1 MLFRPLILL
10 AAAVLLAAQNP
21 YGRMTGR
28 VVDSSNA
35 YVAGAAARVVQL
47 ETNIVTSTT
56 TNQEGVY
63 ELLNLLPGQY
73 QLIVERQGFKR
84 FERSPLEVRVGD
96 VLGIDVALEVGAISE
111 SVTVTAEAPLLE
123 STTASMS
130 QVIDNQQVSNLP
142 LPGGSSNYLMQL
154 SPGVIATNAPTHGWL
169 PQARDSTSNISV
181 AGTRTRNSEF

>member
-1 MLFRPLILL
+1 MLFRPLMLL

-73 QLIVERQGFKR
+73 QLIVERRGSSASSAAR
-84 FERSPLEVRVGD
+84 WRC
-96 VLGIDVALEVGAISE
+96 A
-111 SVTVTAEAPLLE
+111 SVTCWA
-123 STTASMS
+123 ST
-130 QVIDNQQVSNLP
+130 
-142 LPGGSSNYLMQL
+142 
-154 SPGVIATNAPTHGWL
+154 WL
-169 PQARDSTSNISV
+169 WKWGRFRKA
-181 AGTRTRNSEF
+181 